1 MESDNLIQRAQ
12 IEQNRIRS
20 FAFVISVCV
29 CVLFALGF
37 SWSFGNA
44 VESCRIEL
52 ENRVNP
58 NNAPA
63 ASLIRLPGIGPARA
77 LAIIQ
82 YREDFKQENGDV
94 PAFRDCDDLCNVRG
108 IGPVTAKNISEWLK
122 FE

>member
-1 MESDNLIQRAQ
+1 MGSDNLIQRAR

-20 FAFVISVCV
+20 LAYVISVCV
-29 CVLFALGF
+29 CALCALGF
-37 SWSFGNA
+37 IRSFGNA
-44 VESCRIEL
+44 VEPCGIEL

-63 ASLIRLPGIGPARA
+63 ASLIRLPSIGPARA

-82 YREDFKQENGDV
+82 YREDFKQENGDL
-94 PAFRDCDDLCNVRG
+94 PAFRNCNDLCKVRG